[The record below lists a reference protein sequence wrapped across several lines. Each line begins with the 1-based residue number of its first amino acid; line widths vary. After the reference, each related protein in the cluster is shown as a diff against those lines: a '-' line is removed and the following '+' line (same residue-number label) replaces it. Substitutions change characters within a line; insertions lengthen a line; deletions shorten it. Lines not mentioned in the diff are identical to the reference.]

1 MLNKVLLVV
10 LEEMLSVSLLR
21 STSKASQV
29 RTLINCHTDFSA
41 LTIKPALIN
50 EFKTKVDFSR
60 NFSKELPI
68 PKISSKKQQ
77 F

>member
-21 STSKASQV
+21 STLMASQV
-29 RTLINCHTDFSA
+29 RTLTNCHTNFSA

-50 EFKTKVDFSR
+50 
-60 NFSKELPI
+60 
-68 PKISSKKQQ
+68 
-77 F
+77 